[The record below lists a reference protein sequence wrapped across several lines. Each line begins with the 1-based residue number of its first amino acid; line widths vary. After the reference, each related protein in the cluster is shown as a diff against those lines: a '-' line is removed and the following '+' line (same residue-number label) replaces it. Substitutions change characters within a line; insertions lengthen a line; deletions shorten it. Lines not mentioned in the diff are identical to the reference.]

1 MECFFSRDYPTLV
14 LRPDQRQWQT
24 NRLLRLVLR
33 GNLRDVANVVRV
45 AQLPQGRNDVLAGD
59 GLLGLALGDLVG
71 LGREQ
76 GDELDAT
83 FDQEVAR
90 ILGEGQAA
98 VAAEDFGYNLPDG
111 RWRGL
116 AHAAGC
122 ARGDIP
128 LGRERS
134 SLPPPYSRSDMV
146 RSRLAAGWTEG
157 KRRRGKRDVG
167 KRNRRLLLSARR
179 AQ

>member
-1 MECFFSRDYPTLV
+1 
-14 LRPDQRQWQT
+14 
-24 NRLLRLVLR
+24 
-33 GNLRDVANVVRV
+33 
-45 AQLPQGRNDVLAGD
+45 
-59 GLLGLALGDLVG
+59 
-71 LGREQ
+71 
-76 GDELDAT
+76 
-83 FDQEVAR
+83 
-90 ILGEGQAA
+90 
-98 VAAEDFGYNLPDG
+98 
-111 RWRGL
+111 
-116 AHAAGC
+116 
-122 ARGDIP
+122 